1 MIVACLTDMALRI
14 GRRYHRRMRS
24 DPPPL
29 LPILRSR
36 TQAGVLTVLLLNP
49 DLELTQTELARRVGA
64 SLTSVVDEVR
74 RLEQAGLLFTRTLGR
89 ARLVRAGSGPLVE
102 ALAEVML
109 RAFGPLQIIA
119 EEFGAAAAE
128 LDSTVAELALFGSWA
143 ARYRGEPGAE
153 PADLDV
159 LVVVTS
165 AGLDRGPLY
174 AAADRAQQRLGRPVS
189 PTVITTDRWARR
201 GTGQDQFVD
210 EIASRPIVPVPL
222 ARRGRN

>member
-1 MIVACLTDMALRI
+1 
-14 GRRYHRRMRS
+14 MRS

-36 TQAGVLTVLLLNP
+36 TQAGVLMVLLLNP

-64 SLTSVVDEVR
+64 SLSSVADEVR
-74 RLEQAGLLFTRTLGR
+74 RLEQAGLLSSRALGR
-89 ARLVRAGSGPLVE
+89 ARLVRAGTGPLVE

-119 EEFGAAAAE
+119 EEFGGAVTE
-128 LDSTVAELALFGSWA
+128 LDAAVAELALFGSWA
-143 ARYRGEPGAE
+143 ARYRGEPGAA

-165 AGLDRGPLY
+165 GVLDRGPLY
-174 AAADRAQQRLGRPVS
+174 AAADRAQERLGRPVN
-189 PTVITTDRWARR
+189 PTVITTERWARR
-201 GTGQDQFVD
+201 GTGEDRFVD
-210 EIASRPIVPVPL
+210 EIASRPIVPVLQLPVS
-222 ARRGRN
+222 RGGG

>member
-1 MIVACLTDMALRI
+1 
-14 GRRYHRRMRS
+14 MRS

-64 SLTSVVDEVR
+64 SLSSVVDEVR
-74 RLEQAGLLFTRTLGR
+74 RLDQAGLLSSRMLGR

-102 ALAEVML
+102 ALAELML

-119 EEFGAAAAE
+119 EEFGAAVAE
-128 LDSTVAELALFGSWA
+128 LDEAVIELALFGSWA
-143 ARYRGEPGAE
+143 ARYCGEPGAE

-165 AGLDRGPLY
+165 GGLDRGPLY
-174 AAADRAQQRLGRPVS
+174 TAADALHRRHALHRRRQGPGAARPSGQSHGHYHRTVGTARHGGGPVRRRDSLPADRAGVS
-189 PTVITTDRWARR
+189 SEQGVGLR
-201 GTGQDQFVD
+201 
-210 EIASRPIVPVPL
+210 
-222 ARRGRN
+222 